1 MSKTY
6 RIACIP
12 GDGIGKEVIPAG
24 QAVLEALAAS
34 QPGLGFAFTSYGWGG
49 DWYRAHGEMMP
60 ADGLQRISD
69 VPIYFA
75 DPLVRRAQ
83 SLQKTTDAAEPTARL
98 SGTTLERLG
107 LATGLKVRVRQ
118 DSGEAVLTVQQ
129 DDHVPADCVR
139 IAAAHASTATL
150 GDMFATINVERA

>member
-1 MSKTY
+1 
-6 RIACIP
+6 
-12 GDGIGKEVIPAG
+12 
-24 QAVLEALAAS
+24 
-34 QPGLGFAFTSYGWGG
+34 
-49 DWYRAHGEMMP
+49 MP